1 MTIKFPNSICSK
13 ITTIGHW
20 IFCYNGFEMHESK
33 NRDRFNYSYTSI
45 EE

>member
-1 MTIKFPNSICSK
+1 MLKNNNNRTFD
-13 ITTIGHW
+13 
-20 IFCYNGFEMHESK
+20 FCYNGFEMHESK